1 MIDVFKWWC
10 IFRFS
15 VLIWMHHH
23 FLFKNKHMKK
33 KDILK
38 MFVGII
44 LTPVLL
50 AIYFVDR
57 QILVFLPHLQ
67 LMTIRKWF
75 DKGQNIM
82 QSIIRIFAV
91 VTITCFVQFII
102 WLF

>member
-1 MIDVFKWWC
+1 MVVHLS
-10 IFRFS
+10 IFCFDLDAS
-15 VLIWMHHH
+15 SFFII
-23 FLFKNKHMKK
+23 KNKHMKK

-38 MFVGII
+38 MFVGIL

-50 AIYFVDR
+50 AIYFIDR

-75 DKGQNIM
+75 DLGKNIM

-91 VTITCFVQFII
+91 VTITCFVKLII